1 MKHLSCW
8 ILGCL
13 LMICNT
19 AVSAIA
25 EEQEAASLETMTVT
39 AQKQEEDVQDVPMGL
54 TVFYDQAIEDI
65 KIESIAELADYVPNL
80 MIYETGIEMMGKPI
94 MRGVSASATSENS
107 TAVGL
112 YVDGVPTLSS
122 FGFGA
127 GFVDIERIEVL
138 RGPQGTLYGKNT
150 EAGVINIITRQPDNT
165 FRGKVSTELAEDSK
179 YKGMVSLSGPLQKD
193 KLFFSIAGEYEQ
205 KDGYIEDIAT
215 GDTLDDRE
223 HGFGRGKLRWT
234 PLDNLDISLIV
245 SRLSRDDGG
254 ARMNL
259 TPEGAASLGLAA
271 PQDRKY
277 GKNVDLYRDTE
288 SDMQA
293 LKAVYDINET
303 YTLTS
308 ITARKKFTSKT
319 SDDWGFSSAEMM
331 ESASEDENCT
341 ISQELRL
348 NASAGK
354 LKWIAGLYFDDDHIE
369 SRLKKTLSGT
379 ITRDRETNGNSY
391 AVFGQASYFLTQ
403 RINLVGGLRFEEQD
417 MEYENYLMDTSG
429 DDSWNDISPKAAL
442 EYHIT
447 PDIMSYVSISK
458 GYRSGGFNP
467 QTNNEQ
473 YASYDEETLWS
484 YELGVKSAFF
494 DRRLIVNGAVYYMDI
509 NDMQVSEAVSPS
521 ETYITNAA
529 EATAS
534 GAELEITARIAQGLT
549 LTAGFGYCDITFDE
563 YQDQFGDYGGNHN
576 TFAPNYTFNLG
587 AQYRHV
593 SGAYAR
599 VDLLGYG
606 KIYFDKTNEY
616 SRDPY
621 ELVNLK
627 IGYEGEHFD
636 VYLYGKNIFD
646 TEYDSVGWYDGF
658 YTVYSDPREIG
669 LQLTYRF

>member
-8 ILGCL
+8 ILGGL

-19 AVSAIA
+19 AVSAMA

-39 AQKQEEDVQDVPMGL
+39 AQKQEEDVQDVPMGV
-54 TVFYDQAIEDI
+54 TAFDDQAIEDI
-65 KIESIAELADYVPNL
+65 KIESVAELADYVPNF
-80 MIYETGIEMMGKPI
+80 MIYETGIEMMGQPI
-94 MRGVSASATSENS
+94 MRGVSASSSSENS

-179 YKGMVSLSGPLQKD
+179 YKGMASLSGPLQKD

-215 GDTLDDRE
+215 SDTLDDRE
-223 HGFGRGKLRWT
+223 HWFGRGKLRWT

-245 SRLSRDDGG
+245 SKFSRDDGG

-259 TPEGAASLGLAA
+259 SPEGAASLGLAA

-277 GKNVDLYRDTE
+277 GKNVDLYRDTD

-293 LKAVYDINET
+293 LKVVYDINET

-331 ESASEDENCT
+331 ETASEDENCT

-348 NASAGK
+348 NAGIGK

-379 ITRDRETNGNSY
+379 VTRDRETNGNSY
-391 AVFGQASYFLTQ
+391 AVFGQAGYFLTQ

-417 MEYENYLMDTSG
+417 MKYKNYLMDTSG

-458 GYRSGGFNP
+458 GYRSGGFNQ
-467 QTNNEQ
+467 QTENEQ
-473 YASYDEETLWS
+473 YAGYDEETLWS

-494 DRRLIVNGAVYYMDI
+494 DRRLIVNGAIYYMDI
-509 NDMQVSEAVSPS
+509 NNMQVSEAVSPS

-529 EATAS
+529 EATAT

-563 YQDQFGDYGGNHN
+563 YQDQLGDYGGNHN
-576 TFAPNYTFNLG
+576 TFAPDYTFNLG
-587 AQYRHV
+587 AQYRHA
-593 SGAYAR
+593 GGMYAR

-606 KIYFDKTNEY
+606 KIYFDKANEY
-616 SRDPY
+616 SRAPY

-627 IGYEGEHFD
+627 IGYEREHFD

-646 TEYDSVGWYDGF
+646 KEYDSVGWYNGF

>member
-1 MKHLSCW
+1 MCRKF
-8 ILGCL
+8 G
-13 LMICNT
+13 
-19 AVSAIA
+19 
-25 EEQEAASLETMTVT
+25 
-39 AQKQEEDVQDVPMGL
+39 D
-54 TVFYDQAIEDI
+54 DQAIEDI
-65 KIESIAELADYVPNL
+65 KIESVAELADYVPNL
-80 MIYETGIEMMGKPI
+80 MIYETGIEMRGQPI
-94 MRGVSASATSENS
+94 MRGVSASGTSENS

-127 GFVDIERIEVL
+127 GLIDIERIEVL

-165 FRGKVSTELAEDSK
+165 FSGKVSTELAEDSK
-179 YKGMVSLSGPLQKD
+179 YKGGISLSGPLQKD

-223 HGFGRGKLRWT
+223 HWFGRGKLRWT

-254 ARMNL
+254 VRMNL
-259 TPEGAASLGLAA
+259 TQEGAASLGLAA

-277 GKNVDLYRDTE
+277 GKNVDLYRDTD

-308 ITARKKFTSKT
+308 ITARKKFTTKT
-319 SDDWGFSSAEMM
+319 SDDWAFSSAEMM
-331 ESASEDENCT
+331 ETASEDENCT

-379 ITRDRETNGNSY
+379 VTRNRETNGNSY

-403 RINLVGGLRFEEQD
+403 RVNLVGGLRFEEQD

-429 DDSWNDISPKAAL
+429 DDSWNDISPKVAL

-458 GYRSGGFNP
+458 GYRSGGFNQ
-467 QTNNEQ
+467 QTNDEQ

-494 DRRLIVNGAVYYMDI
+494 DRRLIVNGAFYYMDI
-509 NDMQVSEAVSPS
+509 NNMQVSEAVSPS

-529 EATAS
+529 EATAT
-534 GAELEITARIAQGLT
+534 GAELEVTARIAQGLT

-563 YQDQFGDYGGNHN
+563 YQDQLGDYGGNHN
-576 TFAPNYTFNLG
+576 TFAPDYTFNLG

>member
-1 MKHLSCW
+1 MKYLSCW
-8 ILGCL
+8 ILGGL
-13 LMICNT
+13 LMICST

-25 EEQEAASLETMTVT
+25 EEQEATRLETMTVT
-39 AQKQEEDVQDVPMGL
+39 AQKQKEDVQDVPMGV
-54 TVFYDQAIEDI
+54 TAFDDQAIEDI
-65 KIESIAELADYVPNL
+65 KIESVAELADYVPNF
-80 MIYETGIEMMGKPI
+80 MIYETGIEMVGQPI
-94 MRGVSASATSENS
+94 MRGVSAAGSSENS

-122 FGFGA
+122 SGFEE

-179 YKGMVSLSGPLQKD
+179 YKGMVSLGGPLQAD

-223 HGFGRGKLRWT
+223 HWFGRGKLRWT

-259 TPEGAASLGLAA
+259 SPEGAASLGLPA

-277 GKNVDLYRDTE
+277 GKNVDLYRDTD
-288 SDMQA
+288 SDMQV
-293 LKAVYDINET
+293 LKAVYDVNDT

-308 ITARKKFTSKT
+308 ITARKKLTSKT

-331 ESASEDENCT
+331 ETSSENENCT

-348 NASAGK
+348 NAGTGK

-379 ITRDRETNGNSY
+379 VTRDRETSGNSY

-403 RINLVGGLRFEEQD
+403 RINLVGGLRFEKQD
-417 MEYENYLMDTSG
+417 MEYENYLMDTGG
-429 DDSWNDISPKAAL
+429 DDSWNDISPKVAL

-458 GYRSGGFNP
+458 GYRSGGFN
-467 QTNNEQ
+467 QKTDDE
-473 YASYDEETLWS
+473 YVSYDEETLWS
-484 YELGVKSAFF
+484 YELGVKSAFL
-494 DRRLIVNGAVYYMDI
+494 DRRLIVNGALYYMDI

-521 ETYITNAA
+521 VTYITNAA
-529 EATAS
+529 EATAM
-534 GAELEITARIAQGLT
+534 GAELEINARIAEGLT
-549 LTAGFGYCDITFDE
+549 LTAGFGYCDITFDK
-563 YQDQFGDYGGNHN
+563 YQDQLGDYEGNRN
-576 TFAPNYTFNLG
+576 TFAPDYTFNLG
-587 AQYRHV
+587 AQYRHAG
-593 SGAYAR
+593 GAYAR

-606 KIYFDKTNEY
+606 KIYFDKANEY

-627 IGYEGEHFD
+627 IGYEGEHID

-646 TEYDSVGWYDGF
+646 REYDSVGWYDGF

-669 LQLTYRF
+669 LQFTYRF

>member
-1 MKHLSCW
+1 
-8 ILGCL
+8 
-13 LMICNT
+13 
-19 AVSAIA
+19 
-25 EEQEAASLETMTVT
+25 
-39 AQKQEEDVQDVPMGL
+39 
-54 TVFYDQAIEDI
+54 
-65 KIESIAELADYVPNL
+65 
-80 MIYETGIEMMGKPI
+80 
-94 MRGVSASATSENS
+94 MRGVSASGTSENS

-150 EAGVINIITRQPDNT
+150 ETGVINIITRQPDNT
-165 FRGKVSTELAEDSK
+165 FSGKVSTELAEDSK
-179 YKGMVSLSGPLQKD
+179 YKGGISLSGPLQKD

-223 HGFGRGKLRWT
+223 HWFGRGKLRWT

-259 TPEGAASLGLAA
+259 TQEGAASLGLAV

-277 GKNVDLYRDTE
+277 GKNVDLYRDTD

-308 ITARKKFTSKT
+308 ITARKKFTTKT
-319 SDDWGFSSAEMM
+319 SDDWAFSSAEMM
-331 ESASEDENCT
+331 ETSSEDENCT

-379 ITRDRETNGNSY
+379 VTRDRETNGNSY

-429 DDSWNDISPKAAL
+429 DDSWNDISPKVAL

-458 GYRSGGFNP
+458 GYRSGGFNQ
-467 QTNNEQ
+467 QTNDEQ

-494 DRRLIVNGAVYYMDI
+494 DRRLIVNGAVYYMAI
-509 NDMQVSEAVSPS
+509 NNMQVSEAVSPS

-529 EATAS
+529 EATAT
-534 GAELEITARIAQGLT
+534 GGELEVTARIAQGLT

-563 YQDQFGDYGGNHN
+563 YHDQLGDYGGNHN
-576 TFAPNYTFNLG
+576 TFAPDYTFNLG